1 MVLHIAVL
9 CASLTACRIISEYAD
24 VSISACSKVGWTSG
38 LEQLPD
44 IQPSGVEQKC
54 LPLGL
59 IGVLPDIRPRQAE
72 QECKLVWVQMDIK
85 SNQKSNLK
93 SDTLPRA
100 HRAESGLVSEAHG

>member
-72 QECKLVWVQMDIK
+72 QECKLVWVQMCSK
-85 SNQKSNLK
+85 RSRVVRRQLTSYGRQWSNLR
-93 SDTLPRA
+93 LFF
-100 HRAESGLVSEAHG
+100 EQ